1 MNKKD
6 SAKLKQSSKF
16 ELNSYLYYPIRK
28 FRLKK
33 KFDNAIKEM
42 DSRHNVT
49 VSQLDSLFEKTIS
62 NRPRYQPVG
71 SLKGS
76 LAENVMYSSMRS
88 MKMGNSMARASL

>member
-1 MNKKD
+1 MGVYNLARIYLD
-6 SAKLKQSSKF
+6 N
-16 ELNSYLYYPIRK
+16 LNL
-28 FRLKK
+28 RLKK

-71 SLKGS
+71 SVKGS
-76 LAENVMYSSMRS
+76 MAENVMYSSMRS
-88 MKMGNSMARASL
+88 LKLGDSSARASLASARGGRRK